1 MTRLRIL
8 LSLITAN
15 NDYQREQAAVAQQTA
30 QRLDIDLRVIFAES
44 DSVLQAKQIL
54 EALQAPVEE
63 RPSAVVVEPAGAPMT
78 QIARRAVQ
86 HDVGWVVLNRVVDAY
101 DDLRRR
107 GDAPVGAVV
116 LDNVEVGRL
125 QGGQFAALLP
135 EGGKVLYLE
144 GPATELSRQR
154 HAGVVETLPSS
165 IELQSARGR
174 WTEES
179 GAQAVSQRLALAS
192 TRVPDLVGSQNDA
205 MAMGVRRAVEALPPG
220 PTRERWLAIPYTG
233 VDGVPSTGLAW
244 VKQGQLTATIISPPL
259 AGLALELVAKARSGV
274 QAMPEVTSVRPVAYP
289 PVSEL
294 RPIAGRR

>member
-1 MTRLRIL
+1 MARLGIL
-8 LSLITAN
+8 LSLITTH

-30 QRLDIDLRVIFAES
+30 QRLDIDLRVIFAEG

-54 EALQAPVEE
+54 DALQAPIEE

-86 HDVGWVVLNRVVDAY
+86 HDVGWVVVNRAVDAY
-101 DDLRRR
+101 DDLRQR
-107 GDAPVGAVV
+107 GAAPVGAVV

-125 QGGQFAALLP
+125 QGAQFAALLP

-154 HAGVVETLPSS
+154 HAGVLETLPAG

-205 MAMGVRRAVEALPPG
+205 MAMGVRKAVEALPPG
-220 PTRERWLAIPYTG
+220 PTRDGWLAIPYTG
-233 VDGVPSTGLAW
+233 VDGVPSAGQAW

-259 AGLALELVAKARSGV
+259 AGLALELVVKARSGV
-274 QAMPEVTSVRPVAYP
+274 QPMAEVTSVRPVPYP
-289 PVSEL
+289 PASEL
-294 RPIAGRR
+294 RAMAGRR

>member
-1 MTRLRIL
+1 MARLAIL
-8 LSLITAN
+8 LSLITTH
-15 NDYQREQAAVAQQTA
+15 NDYQREQAAVAQQMA
-30 QRLDIDLRVIFAES
+30 GRLGIDLRVIYAEG
-44 DSVLQAKQIL
+44 DSVLQATQIL

-63 RPSAVVVEPAGAPMT
+63 RPCAVVLEPAGASMT

-86 HDVGWVVLNRVVDAY
+86 HDVGWVVVNRAVDAY
-101 DDLRRR
+101 DDLRGR
-107 GDAPVGAVV
+107 GTAPVGAVV

-125 QGGQFAALLP
+125 QGAQFAALLP

-154 HAGVVETLPSS
+154 RAGVVETLPAN

-205 MAMGVRRAVEALPPG
+205 MAMGARRAVEALPPG
-220 PTRERWLAIPYTG
+220 PARDRWLAIPYTG
-233 VDGVPSTGLAW
+233 VDGVPSTGQAW

-259 AGLALELVAKARSGV
+259 AGLALELVVQARSGT
-274 QAMPEVTSVRPVAYP
+274 QPMPEVTSVLPVAFP
-289 PVSEL
+289 PVPEL
-294 RPIAGRR
+294 RPITGRR